1 MRLRITNTVAN
12 NSATYRVDTSKNNL
26 VHANEFIQDARTKT
40 VVADKTL
47 QKEEGFDDAFVDKT
61 PLVPT
66 FNIGDTVRSIA
77 EHITGTISAIANH
90 KLIINWDD
98 NTKERLPLQDAPSEI
113 ELIDTTL
120 NETASISEND
130 SKDISENDSENDYES
145 ISAYV
150 DTTETLVNPTEPS
163 TSNPEKLDM
172 EKIKLQHKIDRLEDK
187 ASKKQINDVKYS
199 AASKIISLAVQK
211 GMITQDEY
219 DMEMMKVSALNDAEF
234 KEYEDSVM
242 QFSDDGS
249 VVETMSDAQQEDDY
263 AGMTKDEIEAH
274 KALKA
279 LKIDR
284 GLNLPQ
290 SNFSDS
296 EPRNL
301 AEASMESGRPN
312 TRDISSFTPP
322 VKLEDALS
330 SLLDEMP
337 PSNQHEPR
345 EKTASVKRSVKG
357 FENLQGLTKP
367 LVMGQDKPAFQ
378 APSNTDFSQLF
389 AELEWSSP
397 LKRR

>member
-130 SKDISENDSENDYES
+130 SKDISENDSENDSES

-263 AGMTKDEIEAH
+263 TGMTKNEIEAH

-312 TRDISSFTPP
+312 AHDISSFTPP

-330 SLLDEMP
+330 SLLDEIP
-337 PSNQHEPR
+337 PSNKPEPR
-345 EKTASVKRSVKG
+345 EKTASIKRSVKG

>member
-130 SKDISENDSENDYES
+130 SKDISENDSENDSES

-219 DMEMMKVSALNDAEF
+219 DMEMMKVSALNDSEF

-263 AGMTKDEIEAH
+263 TGMTKDEIEAH

-312 TRDISSFTPP
+312 VRDISSFTPP

-337 PSNQHEPR
+337 PSNKPEPR